1 MMTKPIN
8 IVSPSAPATDTGW
21 FAQDFGSPG
30 QNWNMR
36 WDPDLVDENAF
47 GGVNLSAVL
56 NPAGSSHKYG
66 AAEIRSTESFNDAGG
81 IVLSVSMRFPDF
93 HPSGMVIGAFT
104 FPTIPWTA
112 PGTEL
117 DFEVLASGI
126 QVVAHQYDGLG
137 NRHSTVEHVEL
148 GFDPTEGFHTYE
160 MALHDGVA
168 IWAVDG
174 EVVAHMTAA
183 DTGKAFV
190 NGRSTAYLDAWPATG
205 TWAGRLNDTDLPF
218 EVEFAG
224 ADFRSGTLATPD
236 LQAGTPA
243 ANTLR
248 GDAGKD
254 QLFGKAGNDILRGSG
269 GDDRLDGGTDS
280 DSLYGDEGA
289 DVIEGAT
296 HNDQLY
302 GGGGDD
308 TLDGG
313 SESDRLEGGA
323 GNDTYVLATGGDT
336 VLEASG
342 AGTDLVKAGYSI
354 TLDANLE
361 NLLLTGSAAVS
372 GTGNGLA
379 NRVTGNGA
387 SNALYGGAGTD
398 SLYGGTGNDT
408 LDGGSES
415 DRLEGGAG
423 NDTYVLA
430 AAGDTVVE
438 AAGGGTDHV
447 NAAVTVALAANVET
461 LALTGSAAI
470 NGTGNTLANRITG
483 NTGSNSLT
491 GADGNDTMSGGD
503 GADVLTGGYGADE
516 LTGGTG
522 SDDFVFNV
530 SAESGL
536 GTQCDTITSFARWSD
551 DIALSL
557 IDANTTVS
565 GDQAFKLDAGGVF
578 SAGEIRQTQSGAN
591 LLLEMNTDGD
601 STAEMSILLT
611 NVTGPLAASD
621 FLL

>member
-361 NLLLTGSAAVS
+361 NLLLTGSAAAD
-372 GTGNGLA
+372 GTGNGVG
-379 NRVTGNGA
+379 NCITGNAAANG
-387 SNALYGGAGTD
+387 LFGLAGND
-398 SLYGGTGNDT
+398 VLDGGTGI
-408 LDGGSES
+408 
-415 DRLEGGAG
+415 DRLEGGTG

-438 AAGGGTDHV
+438 GAGAGTDKV
-447 NAAVTVALAANVET
+447 RAGYGYTLSDNVEN
-461 LALTGSAAI
+461 LVLTGTSALKGA
-470 NGTGNTLANRITG
+470 GNEGANRITG
-483 NTGSNSLT
+483 NSGSNSLN
-491 GADGNDTMSGGD
+491 GAGGNDTMNGGN
-503 GADVLTGGYGADE
+503 GADVLTGGRGADV
-516 LTGGTG
+516 LTGGAG
-522 SDDFVFNV
+522 ADDFVFNAA
-530 SAESGL
+530 AESGL
-536 GTQCDTITSFARWSD
+536 GTQRDTVKDFAKGQD
-551 DIALSL
+551 DIALSA
-557 IDANTTVS
+557 IDANTAV
-565 GDQAFKLDAGGVF
+565 GGNQAFRLDAGGAF
-578 SAGEIRQTQSGAN
+578 SAGEIRQTRKGES

-601 STAEMSILLT
+601 STAEMSVLLN
-611 NVTGPLAASD
+611 NVTGLGTND